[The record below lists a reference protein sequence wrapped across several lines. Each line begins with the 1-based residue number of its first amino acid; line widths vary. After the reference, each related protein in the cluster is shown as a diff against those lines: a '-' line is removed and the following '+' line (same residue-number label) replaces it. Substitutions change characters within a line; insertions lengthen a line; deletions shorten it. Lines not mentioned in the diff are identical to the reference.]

1 MIFAVPESRCRRQN
15 EVEKQK
21 IRTAL
26 MPEGDMCL
34 SPPWTWLVT
43 PSCTKPGWTAEE
55 FTLCRKVSWAAFL
68 GQSSVSRTNLA
79 EEKLCCFWQVSTHL
93 CWRRQQIILGA
104 VVSPEPLCYFDQNIS
119 SLTSSSHTC
128 PEELQHS
135 SVTRDFFIQTTAPLS
150 VYGTR
155 LSPDL
160 QKQNAAFSDFLQ
172 KDLQN
177 KCASF
182 FSAWDHTAAPK
193 YSPGDLSLL
202 FPMTSSKP
210 LHSS

>member
-1 MIFAVPESRCRRQN
+1 MIFAVPESKCRRQN

-104 VVSPEPLCYFDQNIS
+104 VVSPEPLCYFRSEHLIS
-119 SLTSSSHTC
+119 DFQLPHMPWRTPTFFCHSRLLHPNHSSSFC
-128 PEELQHS
+128 I
-135 SVTRDFFIQTTAPLS
+135 R
-150 VYGTR
+150 Y
-155 LSPDL
+155 
-160 QKQNAAFSDFLQ
+160 
-172 KDLQN
+172 
-177 KCASF
+177 
-182 FSAWDHTAAPK
+182 
-193 YSPGDLSLL
+193 
-202 FPMTSSKP
+202 
-210 LHSS
+210 